1 MSRNVRSVYPPLG
14 VPNMRTE
21 LNYPGDESLKLW
33 CLENFENKPE
43 PRSASPAVMNFR
55 WEGPARLFGLQLVVS
70 KR

>member
-1 MSRNVRSVYPPLG
+1 
-14 VPNMRTE
+14 MRTE
-21 LNYPGDESLKLW
+21 LNYTGDLSLKLW
-33 CLENFENKPE
+33 RPGNFENNPE